1 MKKTMKTALVA
12 AIVAVAGYG
21 MYANQTKEKLSD
33 VMLENIDALAVNE
46 EIGGGGSLICYTTF
60 TPADWFHE
68 DQYFIN
74 CHNCQ
79 PDKGRNLNDRSNC
92 SR

>member
-46 EIGGGGSLICYTTF
+46 EIGGGGSLICYTTSLVS
-60 TPADWFHE
+60 T
-68 DQYFIN
+68 
-74 CHNCQ
+74 
-79 PDKGRNLNDRSNC
+79 KKS
-92 SR
+92 